1 MVKGITYIL
10 NTDATFQNRVG
21 TNVSGSKYKAYP
33 CIAPETETHPFS
45 IVKMTNRQLQHKGRA
60 TFNGEFTVVS
70 YHKNYDQVDEL
81 DDAVIEALV
90 PIRGTYNGI
99 NFGYIEYQNTSDDFV
114 DVNGGLYV
122 RTSTFTFSYTK
133 TALT

>member
-1 MVKGITYIL
+1 MVEGVTYIL
-10 NTDATFQNRVG
+10 NTDATFQTRVG
-21 TNVSGSKYKAYP
+21 TNVSGTKYKAYP
-33 CIAPETETHPFS
+33 VIAPQGETHPFS
-45 IVKMTNRQLQHKGRA
+45 IVKLASRQLQHKGRA
-60 TFNGEFTVVS
+60 TFMGEFTVSS
-70 YHKNYDQVDEL
+70 YHKNYDQAQLL

-99 NFGYIEYQNTSDDFV
+99 NFGYIEYGNTSDDFV